1 MALTGETE
9 MSINRR
15 VLIGGG
21 GLALTAAAAATAGLA
36 QSGDMPPEARY
47 YVDAGTIGGM
57 MGQGDQHELTL
68 RLGSRL
74 NPAGGTAKADH
85 FMPAAARLGESV
97 PLVTPVKSAS
107 EEYPSQFQR
116 PKGRL
121 LIFWG
126 CGAHAG
132 PGQPVIIDFAKV
144 AQGQFPPGLF
154 STRVPAENGPMLGN
168 SRTYGDWPNGQK
180 SKNISGKSSLIGQ
193 HRIAGSYS
201 PEINF
206 ALGQGQDFMDGLR
219 VKAAVNGDGSTQL
232 DWNPLGTA
240 TGYYAWMFGT
250 RDMEPD
256 KGGDMVWWASSTT
269 KEFGGGLWNW
279 LSPGTVNRL
288 IGQKVVMPP
297 SQTSCTVP
305 AEVKKAAPGMMMGFV
320 YAYGPEANFA
330 FPERPKDPK
339 LAWHPKWTAKVRYRS
354 MGMVMPGM
362 PSIGD
367 VMMGR
372 DESEQPSERSEHPKK
387 CKPKLGG
394 MLGSA
399 ILGKKAC

>member
-1 MALTGETE
+1 MT
-9 MSINRR
+9 INRR
-15 VLIGGG
+15 VLIGSAGI
-21 GLALTAAAAATAGLA
+21 ALTTIAATTAGIA
-36 QSGDMPPEARY
+36 QNGNTAPEARY
-47 YVDAGTIGGM
+47 YVDAGTTAGM

-74 NPAGGTAKADH
+74 APTGGAPKADH
-85 FMPAAARLGESV
+85 FMPQGARLGASV
-97 PLVTPVKSAS
+97 PLETPVRSKG
-107 EEYPSQFQR
+107 EETPSNFQR

-154 STRVPAENGPMLGN
+154 STRVPVEDGPRFGTDR
-168 SRTYGDWPNGQK
+168 SYGDWPNGQK
-180 SKNISGKSSLIGQ
+180 SKSISGRSSLVGA
-193 HRIAGSYS
+193 HRIAGNYS

-206 ALGQGQDFMDGLR
+206 ALGENQDFMDGLR
-219 VKAAVNGDGSTQL
+219 VRSASGPDGATQL
-232 DWNPLGTA
+232 SWNPLGTA

-250 RDMEPD
+250 KDMDPD

-305 AEVKKAAPGMMMGFV
+305 AEVKQAAPGMMMGFV
-320 YAYGPEANFA
+320 YAYGPEASFA

-339 LAWHPKWTAKVRYRS
+339 IAWHPKWTAKVRYRS

-362 PSIGD
+362 PSMSEM
-367 VMMGR
+367 MMGR
-372 DESEQPSERSEHPKK
+372 GDDRDEQSSDRGERPEKK
-387 CKPKLGG
+387 CKPKGGLLGR
-394 MLGSA
+394 A
-399 ILGKKAC
+399 ILGTKAC